1 MTAALT
7 LHRARAGFAAAILG
21 SVTFVGGGIIAP
33 FTAMADARLCVSII
47 FLSSGLLLVLL
58 SLWLSRRMRLE
69 NAQGN
74 AIQLDE

>member
-1 MTAALT
+1 
-7 LHRARAGFAAAILG
+7 
-21 SVTFVGGGIIAP
+21 
-33 FTAMADARLCVSII
+33 MADARLCVSII